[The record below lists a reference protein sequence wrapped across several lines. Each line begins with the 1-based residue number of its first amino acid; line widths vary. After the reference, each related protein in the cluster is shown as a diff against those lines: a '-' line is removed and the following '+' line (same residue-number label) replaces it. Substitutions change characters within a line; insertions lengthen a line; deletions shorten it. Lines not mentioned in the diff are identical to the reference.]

1 MCYFGI
7 FKDVLSSL
15 RKPCPGDCYFCPC
28 LVVSAFQIGKWG
40 FSSRVGNFFSPLP
53 SLFQSGPITS
63 KTALPPA
70 VLQVLWAV
78 SFVPLTCHQEKGC
91 QPVADPVLTKLP
103 SPAFLTWWDM
113 LLPYIP
119 KREMTYLSLK
129 QAVLSFCF
137 FFLLEEQLLLLGE
150 FTSHH
155 ILHSLNA
162 SSLNAMKGTSQSSE
176 MRVPH
181 YPHDSMPFP
190 CSEIEEFFLC
200 LKLTAENRDSERQ

>member
-1 MCYFGI
+1 MGY
-7 FKDVLSSL
+7 
-15 RKPCPGDCYFCPC
+15 
-28 LVVSAFQIGKWG
+28 A
-40 FSSRVGNFFSPLP
+40 SPLY
-53 SLFQSGPITS
+53 S
-63 KTALPPA
+63 K
-70 VLQVLWAV
+70 
-78 SFVPLTCHQEKGC
+78 ER
-91 QPVADPVLTKLP
+91 D
-103 SPAFLTWWDM
+103 D
-113 LLPYIP
+113 
-119 KREMTYLSLK
+119 LSLIETSGL
-129 QAVLSFCF
+129 VFLFF

-150 FTSHH
+150 FISHH